1 MQVIDPLISPVN
13 SSTESVRE
21 GRLEGCRDLIRVP
34 HATVPRRAVPTRAQ
48 LTMPQKTL
56 SAKPADVQHGWY
68 IIDADGLVLGRLATR
83 IADALRGKGKTNFT
97 PHVDTGDFVVVINCE
112 RIRVTGNKLEQKIY
126 YNHSGYP
133 GGLRE
138 RTLQEQL
145 DRNPVEVIRH
155 AVKGMIPKNKL
166 GDAQMRKLKIYAG
179 SDHPHAAQLPQP
191 LP

>member
-1 MQVIDPLISPVN
+1 MKTYLPKIDLQ
-13 SSTESVRE
+13 
-21 GRLEGCRDLIRVP
+21 
-34 HATVPRRAVPTRAQ
+34 RRKWRIVDASG
-48 LTMPQKTL
+48 KT
-56 SAKPADVQHGWY
+56 
-68 IIDADGLVLGRLATR
+68 LGRLAVVL
-83 IADALRGKGKTNFT
+83 ANMLRGRDKPVFT
-97 PHVDTGDFVVVINCE
+97 HHLDAGDFVVVINCE
-112 RIRVTGNKLEQKIY
+112 RIRVTGNKLEQKMY

>member
-1 MQVIDPLISPVN
+1 M
-13 SSTESVRE
+13 
-21 GRLEGCRDLIRVP
+21 GCRVLIHVP

-48 LTMPQKTL
+48 PTMPQKTL

-68 IIDADGLVLGRLATR
+68 IIDADGEVLGRLATR

-112 RIRVTGNKLEQKIY
+112 RIRVTGNKLEQKMY